1 MLGKHA
7 LMAGAVLASPLLLLP
22 AMPTER
28 PHLPRT
34 PGAAVVRHSTT
45 QPTDLAGTAK
55 VARTTQPRHHSQ
67 LVAISLR
74 HP

>member
-7 LMAGAVLASPLLLLP
+7 LLAGAVLASPLLLLP

-28 PHLPRT
+28 PHLPGT

-45 QPTDLAGTAK
+45 PSTDLADTAK
-55 VARTTQPRHHSQ
+55 VARTTHLKHHSQ
-67 LVAISLR
+67 PVAVSLR